1 MRHDRFPGVRPP
13 MGHGVP
19 RRSLWYAVAG
29 AILSLG
35 APVGLLLLREVIAP
49 QPLSEELISERIV
62 YLYVL
67 IATAIALA
75 LFGFIIGRQ
84 TDRLAALSQTDALTG
99 LANRRA
105 LSSLLEK
112 EIRRSARYGM
122 PASLLLID
130 VDGLKQVNDNQG
142 HSAGDRVLRSVADA
156 ITEAL
161 RGTDVG
167 ARWGGDEFAI
177 VAPNT
182 TAEAALRSAERLVG
196 RVAEAGGHDPWRS
209 TTVSVGIATF
219 DPAYTIDCDLERLLR
234 AADDALY
241 RAKASGRNQVQ
252 AA

>member
-1 MRHDRFPGVRPP
+1 MRHDRFRTVRPP
-13 MGHGVP
+13 KGPVVP
-19 RRSLWYAVAG
+19 RRSVWYAVVG

-35 APVGLLLLREVIAP
+35 APVGLLLLREFIAP
-49 QPLSEELISERIV
+49 QSLSDELISERIAYV
-62 YLYVL
+62 YVFV
-67 IATAIALA
+67 ATAIVLA

-84 TDRLAALSQTDALTG
+84 TDRLAGLSQTDARTG

-112 EIRRSARYGM
+112 ELRRSVRYGM

-142 HSAGDRVLRSVADA
+142 HSAADRVLRGVADA

-182 TAEAALRSAERLVG
+182 TAQAALRSAARLVA
-196 RVAEAGGHDPWRS
+196 RVAEAGGHDPWHS

-219 DPAYTIDCDLERLLR
+219 DPAYSIDCDLEQLLR

>member
-1 MRHDRFPGVRPP
+1 MRHDGFRTVRPP
-13 MGHGVP
+13 KGPVVP
-19 RRSLWYAVAG
+19 RRSVWYAVVG

-35 APVGLLLLREVIAP
+35 APVGLLLLREFIAP
-49 QPLSEELISERIV
+49 QSLSDELISERIAYV
-62 YLYVL
+62 YVFV
-67 IATAIALA
+67 ATAIVLA

-84 TDRLAALSQTDALTG
+84 TDRLAGLSQTDALTG

-112 EIRRSARYGM
+112 ELRRSVRYGM

-142 HSAGDRVLRSVADA
+142 HSAGDRVLRAVAAA
-156 ITEAL
+156 ITETL

-182 TAEAALRSAERLVG
+182 TAEAARRSAERLVL
-196 RVAEAGGHDPWRS
+196 RVAEAGGHDPWHS

-219 DPAYTIDCDLERLLR
+219 NPVYSIDCDLERLLR

-241 RAKASGRNQVQ
+241 RAKTSGRNQVQ

>member
-1 MRHDRFPGVRPP
+1 
-13 MGHGVP
+13 
-19 RRSLWYAVAG
+19 
-29 AILSLG
+29 
-35 APVGLLLLREVIAP
+35 
-49 QPLSEELISERIV
+49 
-62 YLYVL
+62 VL
-67 IATAIALA
+67 
-75 LFGFIIGRQ
+75 GRQ
-84 TDRLAALSQTDALTG
+84 ADELRRLSMTDALTG
-99 LANRRA
+99 LSNRHAFHLR
-105 LSSLLEK
+105 LRDEW
-112 EIRRSARYGM
+112 RRSQRYRA
-122 PASLLLID
+122 PLALLLID

-142 HSAGDRVLRSVADA
+142 HSAGDRVLRGVADA

-182 TAEAALRSAERLVG
+182 TAQAALRSAERLVA
-196 RVAEAGGHDPWRS
+196 RVAEAGGHDPWHS

-219 DPAYTIDCDLERLLR
+219 DPAYSIDCDLEQLLR

>member
-1 MRHDRFPGVRPP
+1 MRHERFSAVRPP
-13 MGHGVP
+13 MGQIAP
-19 RRSLWYAVAG
+19 RRSLRYAAVG
-29 AILSLG
+29 AILALG
-35 APVGLLLLREVIAP
+35 APVGLLLLRELIAP
-49 QPLSEELISERIV
+49 QPLSEELIAERIA

-67 IATAIALA
+67 VSTAIVLA
-75 LFGFIIGRQ
+75 VFGFIIGRQ

-105 LSSLLEK
+105 LSSLLER
-112 EIRRSARYGM
+112 ELRRSVRYGM

-142 HSAGDRVLRSVADA
+142 HSAGDRVLRGVADA

-177 VAPNT
+177 IAPNT
-182 TAEAALRSAERLVG
+182 TAEAALRSAERLIV
-196 RVAEAGGHDPWRS
+196 RVAEAGGHNPWHS

-219 DPAYTIDCDLERLLR
+219 DPVYSIDCDLERLLR

-241 RAKASGRNQVQ
+241 RAKASGRNQAQ